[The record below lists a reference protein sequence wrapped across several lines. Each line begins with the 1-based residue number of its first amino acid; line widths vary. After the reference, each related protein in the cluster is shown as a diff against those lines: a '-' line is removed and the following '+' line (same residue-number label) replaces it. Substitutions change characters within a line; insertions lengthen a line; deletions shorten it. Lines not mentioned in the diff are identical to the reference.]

1 MADDSLKRKAA
12 CGADGKIWCLPCN
25 YTNNPP
31 VGGSRFGWRQHPF
44 GGYKH
49 HNGVDLSGYHAM
61 PLYATKAGK
70 ITLAQY
76 SSSAGN
82 YCILDHKDGT
92 KSVYMHMGKAFGE
105 YPNKIQY
112 LEESYYKDSSNPDHW
127 LVKVGDEVAQGQ
139 QIGHMG
145 STGCS
150 TGTHLHFGIQ
160 KDGYWDKDAG
170 AYVDPMDY
178 IGTPHFEITAGEIP
192 IIPEELRVTNT
203 ELPIPDDYEAIDF
216 STSNTSYGSACNHL
230 IRRYSL
236 TSQAYTKI
244 FDPKSN
250 NSYNTDGYGVFG
262 LNSNL
267 TTIPSV
273 EKTQVMAAY
282 STKNSDGS
290 ITYKTGSLS
299 GNDEKL
305 VASYIYSK
313 LIQRNWSH
321 NSILALLANIKAESG
336 LNPARWE
343 QDIDWRKYD
352 PDYDGILNETVY
364 NSKGNIVNYYDGT
377 PMIKGKKFNLGFG
390 LIGRTPW
397 YIFHNNEAIKCA
409 ETLGLTIDEN
419 TPFDIDVQ
427 IESIINYQ
435 NNNYYINNERSTYTS
450 DILSST
456 IYSSN
461 NQFASYFDENR
472 RFPISKTDY
481 VQGKITTD
489 VTLSEINK
497 LNILAVAYC
506 YNAERPAHVNADVR
520 TNYAQQFLEIF
531 GASGNT
537 KLFTPSYE
545 DDFNDDEGFW
555 YIARNKCKYKTRD
568 NFSYCISRAN
578 EIMKQ
583 ICGNESDDLIIPK
596 DTKNWIEYNNHELLF
611 EIGML
616 PRVGAIACW
625 DSKKDNSCKVA
636 IVEAVSGTHCISIS
650 EYDPKENK
658 LIESLITN
666 NQHNWNQSIKDYSFR
681 GFIYIIPDINIS
693 DNLQEDEE
701 EKHPQTTTISKDG
714 DGNLIIEVI
723 NKTTEDKYA
732 TLLFSIKNMKHVNQL
747 NIKYSSFKNNTK
759 KNITGNQFH
768 ICLAQ
773 QVWNCKSV
781 GKLSMENE
789 EDEELQ
795 KNWPFTYFPYKEV
808 EKDDDGKEKASTDPN
823 RYNAPYPAGNLTV
836 DIVPVLNDQ
845 EDSINEYSKY
855 QLYEYIEKN
864 KTLNAY
870 DNTGK
875 LKKFIRNHPGYIC
888 ITVKA
893 PALPED
899 AKNDDYS
906 STTLIIKEL
915 TLHG

>member
-12 CGADGKIWCLPCN
+12 CGIDGKIWCLPCN

-31 VGGSRFGWRQHPF
+31 TGGKRFGWRQHPF

-49 HNGVDLSGYHAM
+49 HNGVDLSGYYGM

-70 ITLAQY
+70 ITLAKY

-82 YCILDHKDGT
+82 YCILDHNDGT

-105 YPNKIQY
+105 YPNK
-112 LEESYYKDSSNPDHW
+112 LEYQEASYYNDTSNPEHW
-127 LVKVGDEVAQGQ
+127 LVEVGQEVAQGQ

-145 STGCS
+145 STGRS

-160 KDGYWDKDAG
+160 KDGYWDKDSG

-178 IGTPHFEITAGEIP
+178 IGTPHFEITVGEIP

-203 ELPIPDDYEAIDF
+203 ELPIPTDYEAIDF
-216 STSNTSYGSACNHL
+216 STHDISYGSACNHL

-236 TSQAYTKI
+236 CSQAYTKL

-250 NSYNTDGYGVFG
+250 NDYNTDGYGVFG

-267 TTIPSV
+267 LTIPSV
-273 EKTQVMAAY
+273 EKSQVMAVY

-290 ITYKTGSLS
+290 TTYKKGSLS

-305 VASYIYSK
+305 VASYIYST
-313 LIQRNWSH
+313 LIQSGWSH

-343 QDIDWRKYD
+343 SDTDWSSQ
-352 PDYDGILNETVY
+352 PGI
-364 NSKGNIVNYYDGT
+364 SR
-377 PMIKGKKFNLGFG
+377 GFG
-390 LIGRTPW
+390 LIQWTPW
-397 YIFHNNEAIKCA
+397 DKFYNNLPEGY
-409 ETLGLTIDEN
+409 TD
-419 TPFDIDVQ
+419 PYDIDAQ
-427 IESIINYQ
+427 IQGIITYQ
-435 NNNYYINNERSTYTS
+435 NNSYYINSERSTYTS
-450 DILSST
+450 DILEST
-456 IYSSN
+456 IYSN
-461 NQFASYFDENR
+461 NDQFAAYFNENR
-472 RFPISKTDY
+472 RFPISKTEY
-481 VQGKITTD
+481 LQGKITTD

-506 YNAERPAHVNADVR
+506 YNAERPAHVNADTR
-520 TNYAQQFLEIF
+520 TNYAQHFLEIF
-531 GASGNT
+531 GQNGSN
-537 KLFTPSYE
+537 KLVTPSYE
-545 DDFNDDEGFW
+545 DDFDDDKGFW
-555 YIARNKCKYKTRD
+555 YIARKICKHKTKN

-578 EIMKQ
+578 EIIKQ
-583 ICGNESDDLIIPK
+583 VCGNESDDFIISK
-596 DTKNWIEYNNHELLF
+596 DIKDWIRYNKEELLF
-611 EIGML
+611 EVGKL
-616 PRVGAIACW
+616 PRIGSIACW
-625 DSKKDNSCKVA
+625 SSKKDDSCKVA

-650 EYDPKENK
+650 EYDSKENK

-666 NQHNWNQSIKDYSFR
+666 NQHNWNQSIKDYSFE

-693 DNLQEDEE
+693 IDVQENKEH
-701 EKHPQTTTISKDG
+701 KQPQTTTISRDE
-714 DGNLIIEVI
+714 DGNLLIEVI
-723 NKTTEDKYA
+723 NKTKEDKYA

-747 NIKYSSFKNNTK
+747 NIKYSSFKNNNTK
-759 KNITGNQFH
+759 KNITENQFH

-781 GKLSMENE
+781 GKLSMDDE
-789 EDEELQ
+789 EDKELQ
-795 KNWPFTYFPYKEV
+795 KNWPYTYFPYKEI
-808 EKDDDGKEKASTDPN
+808 EKDADGKEDPSTDPN

-836 DIVPVLNDQ
+836 DVVSVSKDQ
-845 EDSINEYSKY
+845 EDSITEYSKY
-855 QLYEYIEKN
+855 QLYEYIEQN
-864 KTLNAY
+864 KKLSAY
-870 DNTGK
+870 DDTGK

-899 AKNDDYS
+899 AENDDYS
-906 STTLIIKEL
+906 STTLVIKEL

>member
-25 YTNNPP
+25 YTNDPP
-31 VGGSRFGWRQHPF
+31 TGGNRFGWRQHPF

-61 PLYATKAGK
+61 PVYATKAGK

-105 YPNKIQY
+105 YPNKIEH
-112 LEESYYKDSSNPDHW
+112 LEESYYKDTSNPDHW
-127 LVKVGDEVAQGQ
+127 LVKVGDEVVQGQ

-145 STGCS
+145 STGRS
-150 TGTHLHFGIQ
+150 TDTHLHFGVQ
-160 KDGYWDKDAG
+160 KDGYWDKDSG

-178 IGTPHFEITAGEIP
+178 IGTPHFEITTGETP

-203 ELPIPDDYEAIDF
+203 ELPIPDDYKAIDF
-216 STSNTSYGSACNHL
+216 STHDISYGSACNHL
-230 IRRYSL
+230 LRRYSL
-236 TSQAYTKI
+236 ASQTYTKI

-267 TTIPSV
+267 VTIPSV
-273 EKTQVMAAY
+273 EKTQVMAVY

-313 LIQRNWSH
+313 LIQNNWSH

-336 LNPARWE
+336 LNPAKWE
-343 QDIDWRKYD
+343 SDTDWSSQ
-352 PDYDGILNETVY
+352 P
-364 NSKGNIVNYYDGT
+364 GT
-377 PMIKGKKFNLGFG
+377 SRGFG
-390 LIGRTPW
+390 LIQWTPW
-397 YIFHNNEAIKCA
+397 DKFYNNLPEGY
-409 ETLGLTIDEN
+409 TD
-419 TPFDIDVQ
+419 PYDIDAQ
-427 IESIINYQ
+427 IQGIIDYQ
-435 NNNYYINNERSTYTS
+435 NNSYYINSERSTYTS
-450 DILSST
+450 DILESN
-456 IYSSN
+456 IYSTN
-461 NQFASYFDENR
+461 DQFAAYFNENR
-472 RFPISKTDY
+472 RFPISKTEY
-481 VQGKITTD
+481 LKGKITTD

-506 YNAERPAHVNADVR
+506 YNAERPDHINADTR
-520 TNYAQQFLEIF
+520 TNYAQHFLEIF
-531 GASGNT
+531 GQSGNA
-537 KLFTPSYE
+537 KLFAPSYE
-545 DDFNDDEGFW
+545 DDFEDDEGFW
-555 YIARNKCKYKTRD
+555 YIARKLCNHKNRN
-568 NFSYCISRAN
+568 NFSYCISRVN
-578 EIMKQ
+578 EIIKQ
-583 ICGNESDDLIIPK
+583 VCGNESDDFIIPEDIK
-596 DTKNWIEYNNHELLF
+596 YWMKYNKEELLF
-611 EIGML
+611 EVGKL
-616 PRVGAIACW
+616 PKVGSIACW
-625 DSKKDNSCKVA
+625 RSKKDDSCKVA
-636 IVEAVSGTHCISIS
+636 IVEAVSGTHCIKIS
-650 EYDPKENK
+650 EYDSEENK

-666 NQHNWNQSIKDYSFR
+666 NQHNWNQSIKDYSFE

-693 DNLQEDEE
+693 ADTQEDGEY
-701 EKHPQTTTISKDG
+701 KHPQTTTISKDE
-714 DGNLIIEVI
+714 DGNLVIEVI
-723 NKTTEDKYA
+723 NKTNEDKYA
-732 TLLFSIKNMKHVNQL
+732 TLLFSIKNMKHVNQI
-747 NIKYSSFKNNTK
+747 NIKYSSFKDNTQ
-759 KNITGNQFH
+759 KNINGNQFH

-781 GKLSMENE
+781 GKLSMDDE
-789 EDEELQ
+789 EDKELQ
-795 KNWPFTYFPYKEV
+795 KNWPYTYFPYKEI
-808 EKDDDGKEKASTDPN
+808 EKDADGKENPSTDPN

-836 DIVPVLNDQ
+836 DVISVLKDQ
-845 EDSINEYSKY
+845 EDSITEYSKY
-855 QLYEYIEKN
+855 QLYEYIEQN
-864 KTLNAY
+864 KKSSAY

-906 STTLIIKEL
+906 STTLVIKEL

>member
-31 VGGSRFGWRQHPF
+31 TGGSRFGWRQHPF

-112 LEESYYKDSSNPDHW
+112 LEESYYKDTSNPDHW

-203 ELPIPDDYEAIDF
+203 ELTIPNDYEAIDF
-216 STSNTSYGSACNHL
+216 SISNTSYGSACNHL

-273 EKTQVMAAY
+273 EKTQVMSVY
-282 STKNSDGS
+282 STKNHDGS

-313 LIQRNWSH
+313 LIQSGWSH

-343 QDIDWRKYD
+343 SDTNWSSQ
-352 PDYDGILNETVY
+352 PGI
-364 NSKGNIVNYYDGT
+364 SR
-377 PMIKGKKFNLGFG
+377 GFG
-390 LIGRTPW
+390 LIQWTPW
-397 YIFHNNEAIKCA
+397 DKFYNNLPEGY
-409 ETLGLTIDEN
+409 TD
-419 TPFDIDVQ
+419 PYDIDAQ
-427 IESIINYQ
+427 IQGIINYQ
-435 NNNYYINNERSTYTS
+435 NNSYYVNSERSTYTS
-450 DILSST
+450 DILESN
-456 IYSSN
+456 IYSTN
-461 NQFASYFDENR
+461 DQFAAYFNENR
-472 RFPISKTDY
+472 RFPISKTEY
-481 VQGKITTD
+481 LQGKITTD

-506 YNAERPAHVNADVR
+506 YNAERPAHVNADTR
-520 TNYAQQFLEIF
+520 TNYAQHFLEIF
-531 GASGNT
+531 GQSGNT

-555 YIARNKCKYKTRD
+555 YIARKICKYKTKN

-578 EIMKQ
+578 EIIKQ
-583 ICGNESDDLIIPK
+583 VCGNESDDFIIPK
-596 DTKNWIEYNNHELLF
+596 DIQDWIKYNKEELLF
-611 EIGML
+611 EVGKLPKIGS
-616 PRVGAIACW
+616 IACW
-625 DSKKDNSCKVA
+625 SSKKDDSCKVA

-650 EYDPKENK
+650 EYDSKENK

-666 NQHNWNQSIKDYSFR
+666 NQHNWNQSIKDYSFE

-693 DNLQEDEE
+693 IDVQEDEE
-701 EKHPQTTTISKDG
+701 NKQPQTTTISRDE
-714 DGNLIIEVI
+714 DGNLLIEVI
-723 NKTTEDKYA
+723 NKTKEDKYA

-808 EKDDDGKEKASTDPN
+808 EKDDDGKEKPSTDPN

-906 STTLIIKEL
+906 STTLVIKEL